1 MTNDD
6 MRIILERGL
15 GIPVAE
21 SDAAWILASVE
32 GKLRNEN
39 SAQQSM
45 HPTSGTRHD
54 LLARFWLRALSALK
68 HFTSPPTRG

>member
-21 SDAAWILASVE
+21 SDAAWILACVE

-39 SAQQSM
+39 SAQQSV
-45 HPTSGTRHD
+45 HPTKATPRWFEVLVNKFMALCSR
-54 LLARFWLRALSALK
+54 LR
-68 HFTSPPTRG
+68 G